1 MRKGCSSKVDVRR
14 SFITRKLSVLSL
26 FSHVKVGET
35 APTGRRAKPSVLS
48 RRQHGYW
55 FVFFFPRKKISEFF
69 FSSLCILPFDASS
82 NKKATRWHTLWEVLK
97 RKIQSQDHIKARVTR
112 LTAAVR
118 SVRPL
123 FFLLVSLGDKIF
135 PNMSGIISHCIV
147 CAPPPP
153 LQTPLFFTVW
163 RAALTINMSLCGR
176 GCVSEEGSE

>member
-1 MRKGCSSKVDVRR
+1 MSSHFFLMWKLEKLPQQGAER
-14 SFITRKLSVLSL
+14 S
-26 FSHVKVGET
+26 
-35 APTGRRAKPSVLS
+35 PPSCLEGNMDIDS
-48 RRQHGYW
+48 SS
-55 FVFFFPRKKISEFF
+55 FFPRKKISEFF